1 MNAAR
6 RQEEGGFGLVE
17 LLVAMALTS
26 VLLAVLAG
34 VFLSDLR
41 TTSRISAK
49 VDATADARLVVD
61 TIARRVRVAAP
72 PDTITAAFIA
82 PLAADRSTLYASI
95 AGGALGGAAPGE
107 QDVNYTKVDYR
118 IVSVTRDGR
127 ATQCVQETLTPGT
140 SSNGVGTYPSAGART
155 RGLAYGVINSDGRPL
170 FTYLASGTGEDV
182 AASAADVRSVRIAVS
197 VTSTRGDQRATTA
210 ATTRVSLPNV
220 CTVGESS
227 C

>member
-1 MNAAR
+1 MDVHR
-6 RQEEGGFGLVE
+6 RDEAGYGLVE

-26 VLLAVLAG
+26 VLLALLAG

-72 PDTITAAFIA
+72 PDTATAAFVA
-82 PLAADRSTLYASI
+82 PLAADATTFYASI
-95 AGGALGGAAPGE
+95 AGGALGGPAPGE
-107 QDVNYTKVDYR
+107 TNVNFTRVDYR
-118 IVSVTRDGR
+118 IVDVVRGGVT
-127 ATQCVQETLTPGT
+127 TQCVQETLTPGT
-140 SSNGVGTYPSAGART
+140 SSNGIGTYPAAGAKT
-155 RGLAYGVINSDGRPL
+155 RCLAYGAINSDGRPL
-170 FTYLASGTGEDV
+170 LTYLASGTGNDP
-182 AASAADVRSVRIAVS
+182 AAAVGAVRSVRIAITI
-197 VTSTRGDQRATTA
+197 TSTRGDQRATTS

-220 CTVGESS
+220 CVVGASS